1 MFNVQ
6 VKRKLNTQIIHFEV
20 DINIFVLRPKA
31 TFSPFFD
38 IYVALYTGDN
48 SK

>member
-20 DINIFVLRPKA
+20 NINIFAAPQSYLFTFLRDMLPK
-31 TFSPFFD
+31 
-38 IYVALYTGDN
+38 L
-48 SK
+48 